1 MNPQYFCRFF
11 KTHFHT
17 TPISYI
23 NQYRVTQAADLL
35 TGSSLSILKLLCI
48 PDLKAPAILPA
59 FSAGLLVC
67 HRKNIEKPCPDP
79 ANFFLLNARQ
89 HKSQNFDF
97 FKKHLPN
104 SFSYDNILLVAE
116 QKSRQ
121 TKQKLRLRGQA
132 VKTSP
137 FHGGNTGSI
146 PVGVIWRRS
155 QVVRQWSATPV
166 STGSNPVDASSFPET
181 DSFRDFSFF
190 KIISKSFRFCLL
202 RQLFLEN
209 IIFNFLFFHIVFI
222 HIRRFSLIRNL
233 VPSVLFP
240 SIATSSP
247 VVRAPIT
254 LACADVGFCT
264 YIDR

>member
-1 MNPQYFCRFF
+1 MYGN
-11 KTHFHT
+11 T
-17 TPISYI
+17 
-23 NQYRVTQAADLL
+23 
-35 TGSSLSILKLLCI
+35 
-48 PDLKAPAILPA
+48 
-59 FSAGLLVC
+59 
-67 HRKNIEKPCPDP
+67 
-79 ANFFLLNARQ
+79 NFLI
-89 HKSQNFDF
+89 F

-121 TKQKLRLRGQA
+121 TNQKLRLRGQA

-166 STGSNPVDASSFPET
+166 STGSNPVDASIFPET
-181 DSFRDFSFF
+181 DGFRDFSFQNYF
-190 KIISKSFRFCLL
+190 KKLPVLFASAAFLKIS
-202 RQLFLEN
+202 FL
-209 IIFNFLFFHIVFI
+209 IFFFFHIVFI

-233 VPSVLFP
+233 VPSVLFSEHFHFFP
-240 SIATSSP
+240 CRQSSDN
-247 VVRAPIT
+247 

>member
-1 MNPQYFCRFF
+1 MYRILALLAQYQLFLHPEPLCTRKKERSDQCKKLLRYIQDNYDSKIRLSDLAAILNMNPQYFCRFF

-97 FKKHLPN
+97 FQKHLPN

-181 DSFRDFSFF
+181 DSFRDFFF
-190 KIISKSFRFCLL
+190 QNYFKKL
-202 RQLFLEN
+202 
-209 IIFNFLFFHIVFI
+209 
-222 HIRRFSLIRNL
+222 
-233 VPSVLFP
+233 PVLFA
-240 SIATSSP
+240 SA
-247 VVRAPIT
+247 A
-254 LACADVGFCT
+254 F
-264 YIDR
+264 